1 MSLALW
7 GVLASPTRGQ
17 KSSLGLIARQ
27 TAAEAEQNANVSLL
41 ERKANRVQGKGAFCL
56 PGSCGCVG
64 PQVAH
69 RGGDLGGNLAPSPTP
84 DL

>member
-41 ERKANRVQGKGAFCL
+41 ERKANKCKGKGLSVCL
-56 PGSCGCVG
+56 VPAAVRD
-64 PQVAH
+64 H
-69 RGGDLGGNLAPSPTP
+69 RWHTEEET
-84 DL
+84 